1 MAGVHNNKT
10 INDLLIPHHHIQ
22 YTVFVCVCVCV
33 CESVCVCVSESSCL
47 RMASKGKHLSVF
59 NICKEQGGEMVGL
72 ITAQT
77 SRRGVG
83 AGGWGVGDWPVIKHF
98 RIMSPVKQSVL
109 IACQKN
115 GSFSEGRCWSVL
127 GGEWWAC
134 TISSSDPSALSLQTF
149 IVLNK
154 GKTIFRFNA
163 EPALFI
169 LSPFNPIRRLAIKI
183 LVHRY
188 PFPNATY
195 MECYSIQWC
204 EKFLFSVKLK

>member
-1 MAGVHNNKT
+1 MSICAPSPVVCRRESLPAPLTSSAPLIYQRQCQRHICQRSVKMAGVHNNKT

-22 YTVFVCVCVCV
+22 YTVCVCVCVCV

-115 GSFSEGRCWSVL
+115 GSFSEGRC
-127 GGEWWAC
+127 
-134 TISSSDPSALSLQTF
+134 
-149 IVLNK
+149 
-154 GKTIFRFNA
+154 
-163 EPALFI
+163 
-169 LSPFNPIRRLAIKI
+169 
-183 LVHRY
+183 
-188 PFPNATY
+188 
-195 MECYSIQWC
+195 
-204 EKFLFSVKLK
+204 